1 MTELVAVIVPKW
13 GLAMEEGTVT
23 SWLVREGATVT
34 KGEEIVEIES
44 SKIANVVE
52 APATGSLLRIV
63 TGEGD
68 VRPIGSLLAVIG
80 PEATPAAEIDAFVG
94 GFVVEV
100 PETEEAAAAAPL
112 SVEVGGRT
120 LSYIEAGDHASD
132 ALPLLLVHGFSGDK
146 DNWLFNIADL
156 ASARRV
162 VALDLPGHGA
172 SSKDVDDGSIAALTD
187 SVAGFMDAIGMR
199 RAVVVGHS
207 LGGGVAIE
215 LAAGRPDR
223 IAGVV
228 LLSAFGTG
236 NPVNRQFIDE
246 LLAAD
251 RRKEMKAALRF
262 LFADESLVSRDMVEA
277 LLAYRRLDG
286 VQAAL
291 DALALN
297 ALSDAS
303 AAALDAKRRTLTMPV
318 MVLHGDK
325 DAVIAAPGHGETLP
339 TGHMPHMEAAAEVNR
354 RIRQF
359 VAELQRR

>member
-1 MTELVAVIVPKW
+1 MTELVAVTTPKW

-23 SWLVREGATVT
+23 SWLVREGAAVT
-34 KGEEIVEIES
+34 KGEDIVEIES

-52 APATGSLLRIV
+52 APATGTLLRIV

-80 PEATPAAEIDAFVG
+80 PEATPADEIDAFVG
-94 GFVVEV
+94 GFVVAA
-100 PETEEAAAAAPL
+100 PEAEEAAAAAAPR
-112 SVEVGGRT
+112 SAEVGGRT
-120 LSYIEAGDHASD
+120 LSYIEAGDHAGD

-146 DNWLFNIADL
+146 NNWLFNIADL
-156 ASARRV
+156 ASERRV

-172 SSKDVDDGSIAALTD
+172 SSKDVGDGSIAVLAD
-187 SVAGFMDAIGMR
+187 SVAGFMDAIGMT

-207 LGGGVAIE
+207 MGGGVAIE
-215 LAAGRPDR
+215 LAAAHPQSV
-223 IAGVV
+223 AGVV
-228 LLSAFGTG
+228 LLSALGTG
-236 NPVNRQFIDE
+236 NPVNRAFIDE

-251 RRKEMKAALRF
+251 RRKEMKAALRH
-262 LFADESLVSRDMVEA
+262 LFADEELVSRDMVEA

-303 AAALDAKRRTLTMPV
+303 GAALDAKRRTLTMPV
-318 MVLHGDK
+318 MVLHGEK

-339 TGHMPHMEAAAEVNR
+339 TGHMPQMEAAADVNR
-354 RIRQF
+354 RIREF
-359 VAELQRR
+359 VASLEQ